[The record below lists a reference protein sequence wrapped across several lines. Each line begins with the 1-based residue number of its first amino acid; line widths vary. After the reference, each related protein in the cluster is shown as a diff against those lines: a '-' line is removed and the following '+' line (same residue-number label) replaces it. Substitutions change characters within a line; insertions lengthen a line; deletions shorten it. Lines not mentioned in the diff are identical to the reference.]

1 MGMSKD
7 RSTGCTIPIG
17 AAWPIRIPN
26 APSLNLNPAVGQQC
40 EGQEEGLRRLG
51 FEPVAEDEA

>member
-1 MGMSKD
+1 MSAPV
-7 RSTGCTIPIG
+7 TGENP
-17 AAWPIRIPN
+17 PLPF
-26 APSLNLNPAVGQQC
+26 NLNPAVGQQC